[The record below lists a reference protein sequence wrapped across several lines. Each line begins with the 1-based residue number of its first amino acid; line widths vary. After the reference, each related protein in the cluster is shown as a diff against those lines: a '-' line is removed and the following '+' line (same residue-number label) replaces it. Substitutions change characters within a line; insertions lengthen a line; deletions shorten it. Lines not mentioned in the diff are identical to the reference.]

1 MPPWRRERQLLRPSG
16 PSGGGAFSSRP
27 TQVHSS
33 QKFSR
38 RRREPTV
45 SSLLLRPGASARLS
59 HPPIGRVGGR
69 PISCSAAQGS
79 VRRSGCWRWVLGCAL
94 PRRLV
99 AEADGGREQDAPPPP
114 IAWAPRLFPIHPPD
128 SGKVWRAV
136 CVAGRGAFASLSPGS
151 LHGVGGA
158 PPPPFL
164 YPSRGLGEGTLG
176 VRCAR
181 LVACGPF

>member
-1 MPPWRRERQLLRPSG
+1 MPCPGARHLPPWRRERQLLRPSG

-59 HPPIGRVGGR
+59 HPPMGRVGGR

-99 AEADGGREQDAPPPP
+99 AEADGGREQDAPPPHCLGSSAIPYSPAGQREGLAGGLCGWAWGLRVTITWLLAWCGWGASPP
-114 IAWAPRLFPIHPPD
+114 ILVPQQRPRRGD
-128 SGKVWRAV
+128 TWGEV
-136 CVAGRGAFASLSPGS
+136 C
-151 LHGVGGA
+151 
-158 PPPPFL
+158 
-164 YPSRGLGEGTLG
+164 
-176 VRCAR
+176 
-181 LVACGPF
+181 